1 MKVRELVEKIGAQAL
16 SGEENLD
23 SEITCGYSCDLLSW
37 VISHAKEGD
46 LWVTVMNN
54 INILAVASLVDVA
67 CIVIPEDIEIPDSL
81 TEKARE
87 REVTLLSTPLQ
98 AAELIIKAYELSKN
112 FS

>member
-1 MKVRELVEKIGAQAL
+1 M
-16 SGEENLD
+16 
-23 SEITCGYSCDLLSW
+23 
-37 VISHAKEGD
+37 
-46 LWVTVMNN
+46 
-54 INILAVASLVDVA
+54 
-67 CIVIPEDIEIPDSL
+67 IPEDIEIPDSL

>member
-1 MKVRELVEKIGAQAL
+1 
-16 SGEENLD
+16 
-23 SEITCGYSCDLLSW
+23 
-37 VISHAKEGD
+37 
-46 LWVTVMNN
+46 MNN

-81 TEKARE
+81 MEKARE